1 MSYKYIKIIAALLC
15 ICMLSACAGADK
27 QAAAPV
33 EQLTEESCTA
43 ETPETEAPKATE
55 EPWLNYAVNSPE
67 LAEKLA
73 RAEIKK
79 MQELGLLSEELYIKD
94 GPADYVEFFC
104 EPEFMDRTDRPFFA
118 VRWYL
123 DSWYGNN
130 WEGEN
135 RYTIVSNLDAQSGKI
150 MFISIEAA
158 ADEDAE
164 VKYEIPVENGYF
176 NEETGEMEKKEE
188 IWLYHENFSDI
199 FDVEMST
206 NAFCDLLCE
215 YWGFESWTLGGG
227 GALNLAI
234 PLKEL
239 TAGTTG
245 YYYVAFTF
253 EGDEPGKHMYVQL
266 NEFPGRVNLMFGT
279 DHAHG

>member
-1 MSYKYIKIIAALLC
+1 MLVKYTKIMAALLC
-15 ICMLSACAGADK
+15 LCMLTACAGPVEEPA
-27 QAAAPV
+27 AAAPAEAV
-33 EQLTEESCTA
+33 EASPA
-43 ETPETEAPKATE
+43 PETPAPTE
-55 EPWLNYAVNSPE
+55 EPWLDYAINSPQ
-67 LAEKLA
+67 LAEETV

-79 MQELGLLSEELYIKD
+79 MQELGLISDELYISD
-94 GPADYVEFFC
+94 EPADAVYFFDQ
-104 EPEFMDRTDRPFFA
+104 PEFLDRSDRPVFA
-118 VRWYL
+118 VRFYC

-130 WEGEN
+130 WEGKD
-135 RYTIVSNLDAQSGKI
+135 RYSVSANLDAQSGKI
-150 MFISIEAA
+150 TFINIEAA
-158 ADEDAE
+158 ADEKAE
-164 VKYEIPVENGYF
+164 VVYTVPQTEYDP
-176 NEETGEMEKKEE
+176 ETGESVETGE

-206 NAFCDLLCE
+206 NTFCDLLCE

-227 GALNLAI
+227 GALDLEI
-234 PLKEL
+234 PLIDL

-253 EGDEPGKHMYVQL
+253 EGDEEGKHMYVQL